1 MMAKIKD
8 NIASFGGRVNYVNNP
23 KEKNSTILA
32 SNGLLL
38 ESNRTITESFNFQ
51 AAANPRV
58 TNPSGHIA
66 IGFALQ
72 DKSKM
77 TDELMTTICLD
88 YMARMGITETQF
100 LLVRHR
106 DKDHDHAHLLYNRVN
121 YDRKTINANNFKKNM
136 KVCRELSQKY
146 GLYISSGNEQMN
158 LDHLRGKEKHR
169 YELMAKV
176 TEALEESHSWDD
188 FKEALLSEGVTV
200 EFRFDKVI
208 GERVGISFKDGKYKF
223 KGSALGKDKFSLPA
237 LDRYFKYE
245 EAKNKV
251 YTDEYNQRYRIDPEF
266 PDIRQ
271 YEYVE
276 NEDVTLVDKVH
287 TDEPFDINNAFDF
300 SQKFSDSGSSS
311 ADEGSGIGRK
321 IAAAALELAMGGTEI
336 AQTSGG
342 GGNSSS
348 GGWRDDDDDKEEN
361 KNKYKRKGRR

>member
-146 GLYISSGNEQMN
+146 GLYLSSG
-158 LDHLRGKEKHR
+158 
-169 YELMAKV
+169 
-176 TEALEESHSWDD
+176 
-188 FKEALLSEGVTV
+188 
-200 EFRFDKVI
+200 
-208 GERVGISFKDGKYKF
+208 
-223 KGSALGKDKFSLPA
+223 
-237 LDRYFKYE
+237 
-245 EAKNKV
+245 
-251 YTDEYNQRYRIDPEF
+251 
-266 PDIRQ
+266 
-271 YEYVE
+271 
-276 NEDVTLVDKVH
+276 
-287 TDEPFDINNAFDF
+287 
-300 SQKFSDSGSSS
+300 
-311 ADEGSGIGRK
+311 
-321 IAAAALELAMGGTEI
+321 
-336 AQTSGG
+336 
-342 GGNSSS
+342 
-348 GGWRDDDDDKEEN
+348 
-361 KNKYKRKGRR
+361 

>member
-23 KEKNSTILA
+23 KEKNSTILV

-38 ESNRTITESFNFQ
+38 ESNRSITESFDFQ
-51 AAANPRV
+51 AAANPKV
-58 TNPSGHIA
+58 QKPSGHIA
-66 IGFALQ
+66 IGFAFQ

-77 TDELMTTICLD
+77 TDEFMTTICLD
-88 YMARMGITETQF
+88 YMARMGITDTQF

-106 DKDHDHAHLLYNRVN
+106 DKDHDHAHLLYNRVK
-121 YDRKTINANNFKKNM
+121 YDRKTINANNFKKNI

-158 LDHLRGKEKHR
+158 LNHLRGKEKHR
-169 YELMAKV
+169 YVLMAKV

-188 FKEALLSEGVTV
+188 FKEALLSEGVTFV
-200 EFRFDKVI
+200 FRFDKETD
-208 GERVGISFKDGKYKF
+208 ERVGISFKDGKYKF

-251 YTDEYNQRYRIDPEF
+251 YTDEYGKHYRIDSEF
-266 PDIRQ
+266 PNIRQ

-276 NEDVTLVDKVH
+276 KEDVNLVGNVH
-287 TDEPFDINNAFDF
+287 NGKPLNINDALDF
-300 SQKFSDSGSSS
+300 TQKSSDSGSSS
-311 ADEGSGIGRK
+311 ADEDSGIGHI
-321 IAAAALELAMGGTEI
+321 IATAAFEMAMGGTEV

-342 GGNSSS
+342 GCSNSFD
-348 GGWRDDDDDKEEN
+348 GWRDDNEEN
-361 KNKYKRKGRR
+361 KNKHRRKGRR

>member
-106 DKDHDHAHLLYNRVN
+106 DKEHVHAHL
-121 YDRKTINANNFKKNM
+121 
-136 KVCRELSQKY
+136 
-146 GLYISSGNEQMN
+146 
-158 LDHLRGKEKHR
+158 
-169 YELMAKV
+169 
-176 TEALEESHSWDD
+176 
-188 FKEALLSEGVTV
+188 
-200 EFRFDKVI
+200 
-208 GERVGISFKDGKYKF
+208 
-223 KGSALGKDKFSLPA
+223 
-237 LDRYFKYE
+237 
-245 EAKNKV
+245 
-251 YTDEYNQRYRIDPEF
+251 
-266 PDIRQ
+266 
-271 YEYVE
+271 
-276 NEDVTLVDKVH
+276 
-287 TDEPFDINNAFDF
+287 
-300 SQKFSDSGSSS
+300 
-311 ADEGSGIGRK
+311 
-321 IAAAALELAMGGTEI
+321 
-336 AQTSGG
+336 
-342 GGNSSS
+342 
-348 GGWRDDDDDKEEN
+348 
-361 KNKYKRKGRR
+361 